1 MASGRGCLSASS
13 STRTGLPSSAAAPR
27 PRIPR
32 PRTCPLLFRGRPRHG
47 GYYDVVIRRRSF
59 SCGHGAPSSACS
71 GLYIDVDAARSAV
84 LLCRTQ
90 TNTHTTETEQTN
102 MNKQPERHSGIA
114 HQRRI
119 KLASRK
125 NSAHCACLFASWECQ
140 LTLDVIYFVSV
151 DMGHAR
157 TRRTTRRRL
166 LFVMGLFVCTNE
178 AALTISPSQ
187 CDTEGQC
194 NRAGRAGKQIITNRT
209 PTTKT
214 DRSQATND

>member
-1 MASGRGCLSASS
+1 MFRGSRNKRLWRNRGTRAAGRGTGAERRGISRGTPSGTGRSRGAEQTGAYAYLSTIISGGPSSPYSSRTSRSQYRTLPFAHCSS
-13 STRTGLPSSAAAPR
+13 SMSPARPVGLPS
-27 PRIPR
+27 
-32 PRTCPLLFRGRPRHG
+32 
-47 GYYDVVIRRRSF
+47 YRSF

-125 NSAHCACLFASWECQ
+125 NSAHCACLFASWE
-140 LTLDVIYFVSV
+140 
-151 DMGHAR
+151 
-157 TRRTTRRRL
+157 
-166 LFVMGLFVCTNE
+166 
-178 AALTISPSQ
+178 
-187 CDTEGQC
+187 
-194 NRAGRAGKQIITNRT
+194 
-209 PTTKT
+209 
-214 DRSQATND
+214 